1 MGVDLEF
8 HATMNRS
15 IGSFHFRATMASRQT
30 DAVNLPTHLV
40 DLPWMQTLMR
50 DEAIQ
55 TLMRD
60 EAIQRILTSD
70 VFAQIVR
77 SPRFLHFCSSPEFL

>member
-8 HATMNRS
+8 HAPMNRS
-15 IGSFHFRATMASRQT
+15 IGVFHFCATMASRQA
-30 DAVNLPTHLV
+30 DAVDPLAHLV

-60 EAIQRILTSD
+60 EAVQRILTSD

-77 SPRFLHFCSSPEFL
+77 SPRFLHFCSSHEFL